1 MDGVVASHAPLSERD
16 LSELRRLSR
25 VFGSIAGLDA
35 EDALS
40 FERGLIERAIRE
52 PQETAQMV
60 REGQA
65 SYRIASRL
73 QPDSPLPGVLH
84 IEAGSGPAAE
94 PLWLFSRV
102 EKLVRRADPGDRLTV
117 VITGLDRNLVG
128 PGKRWSSRKRDTLNN
143 LRERLETL
151 IASVSTATNLTIV
164 FA

>member
-1 MDGVVASHAPLSERD
+1 MDGVVASHAPLTERD

-25 VFGSIAGLDA
+25 VFGSIAGLDP

-52 PQETAQMV
+52 PVETALMV
-60 REGQA
+60 RQGQA

-73 QPDSPLPGVLH
+73 QPDPPLPGVIH
-84 IEAGSGPAAE
+84 IEAGSGADAE

-102 EKLVRRADPGDRLTV
+102 EKLVRRAHAGDRLTV
-117 VITGLDRNLVG
+117 VITGLERTFVG
-128 PGKRWSSRKRDTLNN
+128 PHQRWSSRKRSDLAL
-143 LRERLETL
+143 LRDRLETL
-151 IASVSTATNLTIV
+151 IASISAAPNLTIV